1 MQRIMEDPNRMLM
14 PQKMILLLMILVLAA
29 RFWTEDVWT
38 AKKAEP
44 EVTAYTLMRKPR
56 VGPPRC
62 PRAAGPSADTPRTPD
77 TGHYH
82 YSNRMKTSEK
92 ERERAMF
99 S

>member
-14 PQKMILLLMILVLAA
+14 PQKMILLLMTLVLAA

-56 VGPPRC
+56 VGP
-62 PRAAGPSADTPRTPD
+62 ATLSACSWSINWYASYT
-77 TGHYH
+77 
-82 YSNRMKTSEK
+82 
-92 ERERAMF
+92 
-99 S
+99 